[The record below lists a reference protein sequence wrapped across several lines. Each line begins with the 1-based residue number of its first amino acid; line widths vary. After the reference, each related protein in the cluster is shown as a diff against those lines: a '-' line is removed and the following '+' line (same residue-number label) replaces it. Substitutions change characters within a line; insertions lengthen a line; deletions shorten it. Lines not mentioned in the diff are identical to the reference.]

1 MTKKVTIFIALY
13 LLLFGCKPL
22 ENTISLAN
30 TKPPVVRKDITFS
43 YSSDQ
48 IRYGENNIK
57 KSWAN
62 RNDVQVLNVKI
73 INNSNQSIHGSQF
86 TFYSNGKRLEIINNK
101 LAARKLKSKKF
112 PSAVY
117 IIPGVIVAVVIYA
130 GLKNLIEGPSDIDGD
145 GFDDNIDKESGETG
159 KNRAPLA
166 GMNLIQKQLYVF
178 NIAEKIVPPN
188 GQISGMIA
196 FHSSTKIDNLDIHVR
211 KTDYEVID
219 KSTPIN
225 EFKKELH

>member
-1 MTKKVTIFIALY
+1 MTKKAVIFIPLIV
-13 LLLFGCKPL
+13 LLLGCKPL
-22 ENTISLAN
+22 ENTILPAN

-57 KSWAN
+57 KGWAN
-62 RNDVQVLNVKI
+62 RNDIQVLNVKI
-73 INNSNQSIHGSQF
+73 INNSNHSIHGSQF
-86 TFYSNGKRLEIINNK
+86 VFYSNGKQLEIVNNK
-101 LAARKLKSKKF
+101 LASRKLKSRKF

-130 GLKNLIEGPSDIDGD
+130 GLKNLIEGPSDLDGD
-145 GFDDNIDKESGETG
+145 GFDDNFYPGDGEKS
-159 KNRAPLA
+159 KNHDPLA
-166 GMNLIQKQLYVF
+166 GLNLIQKKLYLF

-196 FHSSTKIDNLDIHVR
+196 FHSPTKIDNLDILVR
-211 KTDYEVID
+211 KADYEVID
-219 KSTPIN
+219 KNTN
-225 EFKKELH
+225 VTEFNKELQ